1 MDASLMLQNIKYA
14 GFDIVSS
21 SFKDNTSDDGGFFK
35 VSIEEVK
42 FSSGRDDD
50 GTCWFRIGFSPSIK
64 GYPDRDGAGDEEPS
78 FELKMELIT
87 DFDIMNGELI
97 DEKFF
102 VKNSWYFENFMSL
115 TLKLAVDSVL
125 KHTSLSDIYFPWYS
139 PDPA

>member
-1 MDASLMLQNIKYA
+1 
-14 GFDIVSS
+14 
-21 SFKDNTSDDGGFFK
+21 
-35 VSIEEVK
+35 
-42 FSSGRDDD
+42 
-50 GTCWFRIGFSPSIK
+50 
-64 GYPDRDGAGDEEPS
+64 
-78 FELKMELIT
+78 MELIT

-139 PDPA
+139 PDSA